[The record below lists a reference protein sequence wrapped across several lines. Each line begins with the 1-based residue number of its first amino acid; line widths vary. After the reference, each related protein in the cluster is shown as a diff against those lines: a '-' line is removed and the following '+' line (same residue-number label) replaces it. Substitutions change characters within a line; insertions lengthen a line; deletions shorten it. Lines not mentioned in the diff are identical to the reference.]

1 MDKQFL
7 ERHNLTESQRR
18 FQRILE
24 YVQEGGARDIE
35 EAGDDQGPQG
45 PGGGMPP
52 QGGDPMGGGMPGGD
66 PMGGGMP
73 PQGGDPMG
81 VGAPGGDPMGGGMP
95 GGDPM
100 GGGAPG
106 GDPNAAQ
113 GGGAPQGVDGFNPQV
128 ADPSMGMQGGDPGM
142 GGDEDVEEVDVDEL
156 VDTQD
161 ETKAKVAKLDGK
173 IDALI
178 QMINKF
184 ESDIDAN
191 NAHIDELKQE
201 FEKRNPTQ
209 VEKMTLRA
217 KKGYPFAESPD
228 EYWDK
233 KEEEGDYSPEDD
245 NNGEGD
251 ERYAITKN
259 DVDNITDWD
268 SIYKSIGN
276 GGFHQDLKSI
286 LNF

>member
-35 EAGDDQGPQG
+35 EAGEDQGPQG

-52 QGGDPMGGGMPGGD
+52 QGGDPMGGGAPGGD

-73 PQGGDPMG
+73 GGDPMG
-81 VGAPGGDPMGGGMP
+81 GGAPGGDPMGGGMP
-95 GGDPM
+95 GDDPM

-128 ADPSMGMQGGDPGM
+128 ADPSMGMQGGDSGTD
-142 GGDEDVEEVDVDEL
+142 GDEDVEEVDVDEL

-201 FEKRNPTQ
+201 FEKRNPTA
-209 VEKMTLRA
+209 EERLNLRSMSSVP
-217 KKGYPFAESPD
+217 YMETPR
-228 EYWDK
+228 EYWSNKVAENPRYNIMNDNTIPVRDEQ
-233 KEEEGDYSPEDD
+233 EEFELRRGDLDSNDD
-245 NNGEGD
+245 RGLSDSFEYPMNLKD
-251 ERYAITKN
+251 IL
-259 DVDNITDWD
+259 DW
-268 SIYKSIGN
+268 
-276 GGFHQDLKSI
+276 
-286 LNF
+286 